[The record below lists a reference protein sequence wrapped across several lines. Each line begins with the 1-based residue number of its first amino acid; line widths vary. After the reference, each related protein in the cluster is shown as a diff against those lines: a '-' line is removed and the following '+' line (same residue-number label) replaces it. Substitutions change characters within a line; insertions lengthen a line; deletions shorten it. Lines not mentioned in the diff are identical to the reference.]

1 MGCGTLVYQSQV
13 FLIYQNIFIF
23 TFERFTDD
31 EFIEL
36 SSQSNLSWIGEK
48 CISNQ
53 NRKLPVK
60 DKFSVSRWRR
70 VMNLSISCCIT
81 SLIIISAALL
91 LGIVGV
97 FYKQAACILVDSV
110 LFQLAVFFSVFGMAL
125 HFTNRLERR
134 PELGSPCVHQ
144 SLCPGLVYSTGWA
157 QYLGLGGVALCT
169 ATAVS
174 LYGLHRLVITMV
186 NTGQPF
192 K

>member
-1 MGCGTLVYQSQV
+1 
-13 FLIYQNIFIF
+13 
-23 TFERFTDD
+23 
-31 EFIEL
+31 
-36 SSQSNLSWIGEK
+36 
-48 CISNQ
+48 
-53 NRKLPVK
+53 
-60 DKFSVSRWRR
+60 
-70 VMNLSISCCIT
+70 MNLSISCCIT

-192 K
+192 KQLLVLYIFLFYFHFCINTKAQCTQYAISIFLVNTHPV

>member
-1 MGCGTLVYQSQV
+1 MEHLSISLRSS
-13 FLIYQNIFIF
+13 LIYQNIFIF
-23 TFERFTDD
+23 TFERFPDD